1 MDQQFAKYRVS
12 DALMIIYRLF
22 WDEFSSWYLETI
34 KPAYEAPVDRLT
46 YEQTIGFID
55 RLLHMLHPF
64 MPFITEEIWQ
74 LLSQRK
80 QGESLMVSS
89 MPCPGEY
96 DRGLI
101 RDFEDMKEV
110 VTQVRSIRKDKNISP
125 KEAVR
130 LLVKS
135 SANGNYN
142 KMLEPVIVKLA
153 NLSTVEMIRE
163 DPGDTIPF
171 IVKNMEYF
179 IPVGN
184 LVDLEEE
191 IAKLETELEYTEGF
205 LGSVRKK
212 LGNEKFVGNAP
223 EQVVEKER
231 QKMADAEEKIR
242 VLEAQL
248 ARLRSQPS

>member
-1 MDQQFAKYRVS
+1 
-12 DALMIIYRLF
+12 
-22 WDEFSSWYLETI
+22 
-34 KPAYEAPVDRLT
+34 
-46 YEQTIGFID
+46 
-55 RLLHMLHPF
+55 
-64 MPFITEEIWQ
+64 
-74 LLSQRK
+74 
-80 QGESLMVSS
+80 MVSS